1 MRVVARRR
9 EGYAHDLDIDD
20 GDHRLV
26 TDEPAAAGGEDAGP
40 SPTRLIAAGLAG
52 CVAITMEMYA
62 VRKGWDL
69 GDVEVT
75 VDVEYE
81 RHTPRS
87 FSTTIH
93 LPGELSEE
101 QCEALLKVA
110 GRCPV
115 HRVLAHETDVDI
127 SYRVEEG

>member
-9 EGYAHDLDIDD
+9 NGYAHDLDIDG

-26 TDEPAAAGGEDAGP
+26 TDEPAEAGGEDAGP
-40 SPTRLIAAGLAG
+40 SPTRLVAAGLAG

-62 VRKGWDL
+62 ERKGWDL
-69 GDVEVT
+69 GEVEVT

-81 RHTPRS
+81 HYTPRS
-87 FSTTIH
+87 FSTSIH
-93 LPGELSEE
+93 LPAELSEE
-101 QCEALLKVA
+101 QREALLRVA

-115 HRVLAHETDVDI
+115 HRVLAHQTDVDI
-127 SYRVEEG
+127 SYRVEAG